1 MVTEGHEER
10 RRYERVAIDA
20 KGRFLAPDGSE
31 HQCTLRD
38 MSLGGL
44 GISSDY
50 EVHPGEQVIIYL
62 DNFGR
67 FEGNVVR
74 TFEGG
79 FAIETVING
88 PRRQRLQERLAS
100 YARGDTD
107 AATSRRTF
115 QRYAAGEAGVDT
127 MSMLHIDGADPVE
140 CRVIDMSLGGAQVA
154 VQNRPPIGTPV
165 MLGRMKGRVVRHTD
179 GGIGIQFTEV
189 PEHASALSK
198 PFG

>member
-1 MVTEGHEER
+1 MATEAHEER
-10 RRYERVAIDA
+10 RRYERVAIKA
-20 KGRFLAPDGSE
+20 NGRFLAPDGTE

-50 EVHPGEQVIIYL
+50 DAHPGDRIIIYL

-67 FEGNVVR
+67 FEGNIVR

-88 PRRQRLQERLAS
+88 PRRERIQERLAS

-107 AATSRRTF
+107 AATSRRTS

-127 MSMLHIDGADPVE
+127 RSMLQIDGAEPIE
-140 CRVIDMSLGGAQVA
+140 CRIIDMSLGGAQVEI
-154 VQNRPPIGTPV
+154 QNRPPIGTPV

-179 GGIGIQFTEV
+179 EGIGIQFIDV
-189 PEHASALSK
+189 PEHASALSR

>member
-1 MVTEGHEER
+1 MVTDGHDER
-10 RRYERVAIDA
+10 RRYERVAIEA
-20 KGRFLAPDGSE
+20 NGRFLAPDGSE

-44 GISSDY
+44 GISSAY
-50 EVHPGEQVIIYL
+50 EMHPGERVIIYL
-62 DNFGR
+62 DDFGR

-88 PRRQRLQERLAS
+88 PRRERLQERLAS
-100 YARGDTD
+100 YARGETD

-115 QRYAAGEAGVDT
+115 QRYVAGEAGVDT
-127 MSMLHIDGADPVE
+127 MSMLRIDGGEAFK
-140 CRVIDMSLGGAQVA
+140 CRIIDMSLGGAQIA
-154 VQNRPPIGTPV
+154 MQDRPAIGTPV

-179 GGIGIQFTEV
+179 EGIGIQFTDV
-189 PEHASALSK
+189 PEHAQALSK

>member
-10 RRYERVAIDA
+10 RRYERVAIEA

-44 GISSDY
+44 GIASDH
-50 EVHPGEQVIIYL
+50 EVHPGDRVIVYL

-74 TFEGG
+74 TFDGG

-88 PRRQRLQERLAS
+88 PRRQRLQERLTS
-100 YARGDTD
+100 YARGDKD

-115 QRYAAGEAGVDT
+115 QRYAAGEVGVDT
-127 MSMLHIDGADPVE
+127 MSMLRVDGRQPIE
-140 CRVIDMSLGGAQVA
+140 CRVIDMSLGGAQIA
-154 VQNRPPIGTPV
+154 IQDRPAIGTPV

-179 GGIGIQFTEV
+179 EGIGIQFTDV
-189 PEHASALSK
+189 PEHATALSK